1 MGYALFRFG
10 LGLVGSLWWTY
21 LIVAFEQPDDVLT
34 GHVAVLCMYALLAL
48 SGAYGLVLRRRS
60 AKSTVYA
67 TENGVHGP
75 QDTGND
81 Q

>member
-1 MGYALFRFG
+1 MSYARFRLV
-10 LGLVGSLWWTY
+10 LGTVMSLQYVYFIPAGDYPDLRIWWG
-21 LIVAFEQPDDVLT
+21 VA
-34 GHVAVLCMYALLAL
+34 LCLNALLAL

-67 TENGVHGP
+67 TENGVHDP